1 MSIVQGGPGF
11 PVLADATY
19 RYMTTGETTNVKV
32 SDEDL
37 PLQLNSIVSGRVAM
51 AVFTPRTVCEP

>member
-19 RYMTTGETTNVKV
+19 HYMTTGETTDVKV

-37 PLQLNSIVSGRVAM
+37 PLQLKSIVTQV
-51 AVFTPRTVCEP
+51 E

>member
-37 PLQLNSIVSGRVAM
+37 PLQFKSIVTQV
-51 AVFTPRTVCEP
+51 E